1 MERFG
6 GLKKEGRR
14 FGKAGAA
21 AIGDKCSAAPVKGK
35 FKLRTKDPLPQ
46 LTKKQPNQ
54 ETKPKAKFLMSAGT
68 STATEK
74 STAKLSGF
82 AANSFM
88 RPAATGN
95 PPKKTTGFSFMK
107 FQSKSTEL
115 GKTTDDF
122 SAKSTFPGSKPLP
135 GKFSINVPTKKKSK
149 TTSGTGAKDKE
160 TLLFK
165 TQAKGTAP
173 FAFGAETKSSAAKKR
188 KVAGLFHQDKK
199 TAFPSKTGRTNS
211 SFMLKNPALKED
223 TEKQSGACAENL
235 KAIGSST
242 SFATKMGA
250 MKTTVNDATVLK
262 KRGLLAGAAPASK
275 RCKTQDVRGLGNP
288 NKMTNRVIKSGTS
301 SGDACR
307 EKEDSGVIAPLV
319 LLALKPAST
328 SQDPVAD
335 VELSA
340 VAPSPDCRE
349 DCLSGVEEELAV
361 NLLCTVDDDNE
372 DEFLTRVATIEE
384 FTDRVG
390 QEQKQLHKRLLDA
403 HADVSECL
411 LDALT
416 DLMVEE
422 GGIGIDKLDFD
433 MNINVD
439 VGDAFLQDDEIQVF
453 Q

>member
-46 LTKKQPNQ
+46 LTRSQAIICYVEKQPNQ

-135 GKFSINVPTKKKSK
+135 GKFSVNVPTKKKSK

-199 TAFPSKTGRTNS
+199 TAFPSKTGRANS

-288 NKMTNRVIKSGTS
+288 NKMTNRVIKSG
-301 SGDACR
+301 
-307 EKEDSGVIAPLV
+307 
-319 LLALKPAST
+319 
-328 SQDPVAD
+328 
-335 VELSA
+335 
-340 VAPSPDCRE
+340 
-349 DCLSGVEEELAV
+349 LSGVEEELAV